1 MYVNEAALIAARYNK
16 TATQTKRS
24 LTPVGK
30 SLVGLENK
38 IKYKEKAIAI
48 HEAGHATVSWMLEH
62 ATLILR

>member
-38 IKYKEKAIAI
+38 IANTRKEQLQY
-48 HEAGHATVSWMLEH
+48 TRQDMP
-62 ATLILR
+62 R